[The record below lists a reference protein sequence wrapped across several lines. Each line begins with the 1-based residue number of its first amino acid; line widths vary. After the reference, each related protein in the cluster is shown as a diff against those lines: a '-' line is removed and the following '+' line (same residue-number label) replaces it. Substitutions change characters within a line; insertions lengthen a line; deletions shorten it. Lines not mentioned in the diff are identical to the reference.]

1 MSLLFSEVSFHW
13 KAGMNTVLYESGHP
27 DEYDMRELL
36 KSEDRYAGVRSY
48 GLNGLSVEVQHYRFL
63 GGSSRDWLA
72 EREHIALIE
81 AYNAIT
87 PDALFTQRDDVEC
100 LESYEFYL
108 SEETL

>member
-1 MSLLFSEVSFHW
+1 MSLLFSEVTLRRKGS
-13 KAGMNTVLYESGHP
+13 KDIVLYESGHP

-36 KSEDRYAGVRSY
+36 KNEDRYAGVRSF
-48 GLNGLSVEVQHYRFL
+48 GLSGLSVEVQHYRFL

-87 PDALFTQRDDVEC
+87 PDALFTQRDDVE
-100 LESYEFYL
+100 YL
-108 SEETL
+108 DYYDFCM

>member
-1 MSLLFSEVSFHW
+1 
-13 KAGMNTVLYESGHP
+13 MNMLLYEGGNL

-36 KSEDRYAGVRSY
+36 KTGAQYAGVRSY

-81 AYNAIT
+81 AYNALT
-87 PDALFTQRDDVEC
+87 PDALFTQQDDVEC
-100 LESYEFYL
+100 LEYYEFCMQ
-108 SEETL
+108 EDTL